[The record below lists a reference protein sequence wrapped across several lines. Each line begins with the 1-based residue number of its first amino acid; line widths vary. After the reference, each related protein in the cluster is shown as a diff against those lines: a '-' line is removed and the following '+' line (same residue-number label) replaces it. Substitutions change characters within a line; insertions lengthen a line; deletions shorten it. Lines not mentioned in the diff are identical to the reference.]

1 MLSESKGFK
10 QIIGDSPQMLK
21 VYNLIERV
29 ADSDSTVLIRG
40 DSGTGKELVARTIH
54 NSSPRSSKPFVP
66 VNCGAIP
73 KDLIESELF
82 GHEKGAFTGAI
93 NTRAGRFELANS
105 GTIFLDE
112 IGELHPSLQVKLL
125 RVVQEREFE
134 RVGGVKT
141 ICVDVRILAATNKNL
156 ETAISDGT
164 FREDLFYRLSVIP
177 IYVPSLKNRVNDIQ
191 VLMRYFIDKY
201 CKKKGRPVMEIAPDV
216 NECLNCYTWPGN
228 VRELENLVERLS
240 ILVEG
245 DTITIDDMP
254 EHLKSDP
261 HKSLTSL
268 VSMASQNKIAPESV
282 ILPKEGIDLHSF
294 INDIERNLIKQALET
309 SAGVKSK
316 AAGLLGLNRT
326 TFIEKLKKF
335 PNL

>member
-1 MLSESKGFK
+1 MSTEMKGFK
-10 QIIGDSPQMLK
+10 QIIGESPQMLK

-40 DSGTGKELVARTIH
+40 DSGTGKELVAKTIH
-54 NSSPRSSKPFVP
+54 NSSPRASKPFVP

-93 NTRAGRFELANS
+93 STRAGRFELANG

-141 ICVDVRILAATNKNL
+141 ISVDVRILAATNRNL
-156 ETAISDGT
+156 ESAISEGT

-177 IYVPSLKNRVNDIQ
+177 IHVPPLNCRMNDIE
-191 VLMRYFIDKY
+191 VLMKYFIEKY
-201 CKKKGRPVMEIAPDV
+201 CKKKGRQVMGIDSEVME
-216 NECLNCYTWPGN
+216 CLKCYLWPGN

-240 ILVEG
+240 ILVDGEK
-245 DTITIDDMP
+245 ILMDDLP
-254 EHLKSDP
+254 EHLKGDS
-261 HKSLTSL
+261 
-268 VSMASQNKIAPESV
+268 NKSV
-282 ILPKEGIDLHSF
+282 IKLSVCNNISPQSMVLPENGLDLHSF
-294 INDIERNLIKQALET
+294 INDIELNLINQALKH

-316 AAGLLGLNRT
+316 AASLLGLNRT

-335 PNL
+335 SH